1 METTGVLA
9 LFGVFGV
16 VCGLYVSIVGFAVTA
31 LVFALL
37 LTLVAY
43 VVGGLL
49 GGWMPALAFLAM
61 QVGYVLCLVGTAL
74 AIHVRGLPKDDARRT
89 TRRLHI
95 NHE

>member
-16 VCGLYVSIVGFAVTA
+16 VCGLYVSVVGFAVTA
-31 LVFALL
+31 LAFALL

-43 VVGGLL
+43 LIGGLL

-61 QVGYVLCLVGTAL
+61 QVGYFLCLVGTAL
-74 AIHVRGLPKDDARRT
+74 AIHVRGLPKDARRT